1 GLAKEAAKLFP
12 APDPMD
18 PKAINDHR
26 NKVLLWARQQ
36 YSQGVLAHELGHS
49 MGLRHN
55 FAASFDSLNYRPQYW
70 QLRTKNGTV
79 TKGCDAG
86 NTDGAGC
93 IGPRYKDP
101 ITQEE
106 IDGNIGR
113 WAMTS
118 VMDYPGD
125 QNHDQ
130 QLQGKYDKAAVRF
143 GYGNVVDVWAGD
155 GL

>member
-1 GLAKEAAKLFP
+1 HA
-12 APDPMD
+12 
-18 PKAINDHR
+18 
-26 NKVLLWARQQ
+26 
-36 YSQGVLAHELGHS
+36 

-70 QLRTKNGTV
+70 QLRTHNGTV
-79 TKGCDAG
+79 TKECPAG
-86 NTDGAGC
+86 TSDGSGC

-101 ITQEE
+101 LTQEE

-130 QLQGKYDKAAVRF
+130 ELQGKYDKAAVRA

-155 GL
+155 GLSTQPNAARQKDAYKLTAFGAYPGLFGVYWFPASADPSNDGYSFI